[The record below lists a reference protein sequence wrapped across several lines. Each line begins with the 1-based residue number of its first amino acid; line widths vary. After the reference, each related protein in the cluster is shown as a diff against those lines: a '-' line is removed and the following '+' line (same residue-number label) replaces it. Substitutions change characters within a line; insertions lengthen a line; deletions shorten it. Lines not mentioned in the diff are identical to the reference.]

1 MNEEKKKKLPST
13 AWEKG
18 QSSPNKYGRGGNPD
32 KPKTKSKPVSTLRKT
47 LSKLRNLE
55 VKSLENVEKSVNGEA
70 VDKESLASSKW
81 VISTIVTVQR
91 ACVSEELAVH
101 GIKSDLENE
110 PEEVEKED
118 EEPKVRFS
126 LHVLPKKEDL
136 E

>member
-1 MNEEKKKKLPST
+1 MSEKEKKLPST

-81 VISTIVTVQR
+81 VLTTIVTVQR

-110 PEEVEKED
+110 SEEVEKED
-118 EEPKVRFS
+118 EEPKVRFQ
-126 LHVLPKKEDL
+126 LHCLPTKADL

>member
-1 MNEEKKKKLPST
+1 MEDKKKKGPST
-13 AWEKG
+13 MWPEG
-18 QSSPNKYGRGGNPD
+18 HCPNKYGRGGNPD

-55 VKSLENVEKSVNGEA
+55 VKSLENVEKSVNGEV

-101 GIKSDLENE
+101 GIRSDLAGDNE
-110 PEEVEKED
+110 PEEKED
-118 EEPKVRFS
+118 EEPKVRFQ
-126 LHVLPKKEDL
+126 LHCLPTKADL

>member
-1 MNEEKKKKLPST
+1 MSEEKKKKLPPT
-13 AWEKG
+13 AWPEG
-18 QSSPNKYGRGGNPD
+18 HCPNKYGRGGNPD

-55 VKSLENVEKSVNGEA
+55 SKSLENIEKSVNGEE
-70 VDKESLASSKW
+70 VDKEVLSSSKW
-81 VISTIVTVQR
+81 VVQQVVSVQK

-101 GIKSDLENE
+101 GIRSDLAGDNE
-110 PEEVEKED
+110 PEEKED

>member
-1 MNEEKKKKLPST
+1 MSEEKKKKLPPT
-13 AWEKG
+13 AWPEG
-18 QSSPNKYGRGGNPD
+18 HCPNKYGRGGNPD